1 MLKNILISIACIVVI
16 LAAGGFYVYSQ
27 RDVIAEN
34 IAEYATQ
41 NKPITPP
48 TPVTENNTQ
57 NEEKQWNNAAKQ
69 SSAKKAKNNPVTPT
83 QSGKKSKNKGE
94 KSNYASAVKTLAGS
108 APQSNLGNAAQK
120 VSTFLGFGPLK
131 TKANKENS
139 NYNAQGQTLLMNLCK
154 TGVDVKSLDMVVKY
168 GADIN
173 AKDNNGRTALMYAVA
188 FNPNPEVVKYLLA
201 HGADAKITDL
211 QGKTALDYASD
222 NEIIQLLK
230 RSMYKN

>member
-1 MLKNILISIACIVVI
+1 M
-16 LAAGGFYVYSQ
+16 
-27 RDVIAEN
+27 
-34 IAEYATQ
+34 
-41 NKPITPP
+41 
-48 TPVTENNTQ
+48 
-57 NEEKQWNNAAKQ
+57 
-69 SSAKKAKNNPVTPT
+69 
-83 QSGKKSKNKGE
+83 
-94 KSNYASAVKTLAGS
+94 
-108 APQSNLGNAAQK
+108 
-120 VSTFLGFGPLK
+120 
-131 TKANKENS
+131 
-139 NYNAQGQTLLMNLCK
+139 MNLCK